1 MLKNSKF
8 SIWVALMLAV
18 ILMGSFHPARALAQ
32 CGGGDYQS
40 MHQQHMGSS
49 GQMGMGSGQMGMG
62 SGQMGMS
69 GQSGQMGMG
78 SGQMGMTN
86 PQAPAQVDPN
96 AAALGVTP
104 GSIAPQETSG
114 SGQMTGMDHSGHQH

>member
-1 MLKNSKF
+1 MLKNNKF

-32 CGGGDYQS
+32 CSGGDHQS
-40 MHQQHMGSS
+40 MHEQHMDSS

-62 SGQMGMS
+62 
-69 GQSGQMGMG
+69 
-78 SGQMGMTN
+78 N
-86 PQAPAQVDPN
+86 AQAPAQADPN
-96 AAALGVTP
+96 AATP
-104 GSIAPQETSG
+104 GYVAPGSTAPQETSG

>member
-32 CGGGDYQS
+32 CGGGDHQS
-40 MHQQHMGSS
+40 MHEQHMGSY
-49 GQMGMGSGQMGMG
+49 GQMGMG

-69 GQSGQMGMG
+69 S

-86 PQAPAQVDPN
+86 AQAPAQVDPN
-96 AAALGVTP
+96 AATPGYVAP
-104 GSIAPQETSG
+104 GSIAPQDTSG
-114 SGQMTGMDHSGHQH
+114 SGQMTGMDHSSHQH

>member
-8 SIWVALMLAV
+8 SIWVALMSAV
-18 ILMGSFHPARALAQ
+18 ILLGSFHPARALAQ

-49 GQMGMGSGQMGMG
+49 GQMGMGSGQMGM
-62 SGQMGMS
+62 
-69 GQSGQMGMG
+69 
-78 SGQMGMTN
+78 TN

-96 AAALGVTP
+96 AAALGVAP

-114 SGQMTGMDHSGHQH
+114 SGQMTAMDHSGHQH